1 MEPSWIEPLIS
12 MKDRQAAVVAL
23 GRAYLAASDIERQAV
38 IAGWDFGVGW
48 DYPTPTR
55 LACRVNET
63 SSPRD
68 RIIASLVLD
77 SLQTDMSS
85 REAIVAL
92 CHTYH
97 SCRLAGLDADA
108 IFFEV
113 AKALPADAA
122 RALVSFANR
131 REENKAL
138 EKFAGFRV
146 RTADG
151 ETEVHIDL
159 DWHGSTSGSS

>member
-12 MKDRQAAVVAL
+12 MKDRQAAAVAL

-48 DYPTPTR
+48 DYPAPTR
-55 LACRVNET
+55 LACRANET

-68 RIIASLVLD
+68 RIIACLVLNSLVM
-77 SLQTDMSS
+77 DMSS
-85 REAIVAL
+85 RDAIVAL
-92 CHTYH
+92 CQVYH

-113 AKALPADAA
+113 AKAVPAEAA
-122 RALVSFANR
+122 RALVSFAKR
-131 REENKAL
+131 REENKVL
-138 EKFAGFRV
+138 EKFLGFLV
-146 RTADG
+146 PTVDG
-151 ETEVHIDL
+151 ETEVHLDL
-159 DWHGSTSGSS
+159 GWHGSTSGIS